1 MNDSINSINESIIY
15 ISKDYWLSQFA
26 SSWFLDSFYV
36 FIISPLGF
44 IGFILN
50 LLSFFVLQNKEF
62 DNINIY
68 SYFKVISINSALLNL
83 MQASL
88 ISTSTFRYFEFSNSQ
103 EAISYA
109 TYIFLPV
116 SNIFLLFGST
126 LDICIS
132 MDRCSIFIAKLKA
145 IFKYPFKK
153 VCLSLLIICILID
166 LPYFFVNMPSYYDAQ
181 LDANTTYRLWF
192 WDITP
197 FGKSLTGEILA
208 YAGFFIRD
216 VIFLVIELTF
226 NILSVVL
233 FRKYFKHKAN
243 FFKNNKN
250 NKELTITT
258 ELECANTHGNIS
270 KNNTEVSQMNK
281 LYIKEKNITL
291 MVIILC
297 CFSIITHL
305 LYLIVTLYFFFY
317 YDLIAS
323 GLAAFVFSISAFKN
337 LSNFGLLYIFN
348 FNFRKV
354 FKKLIRQKFYKH

>member
-1 MNDSINSINESIIY
+1 
-15 ISKDYWLSQFA
+15 
-26 SSWFLDSFYV
+26 
-36 FIISPLGF
+36 
-44 IGFILN
+44 
-50 LLSFFVLQNKEF
+50 
-62 DNINIY
+62 
-68 SYFKVISINSALLNL
+68 
-83 MQASL
+83 
-88 ISTSTFRYFEFSNSQ
+88 
-103 EAISYA
+103 
-109 TYIFLPV
+109 
-116 SNIFLLFGST
+116 
-126 LDICIS
+126 
-132 MDRCSIFIAKLKA
+132 
-145 IFKYPFKK
+145 
-153 VCLSLLIICILID
+153 
-166 LPYFFVNMPSYYDAQ
+166 MPSYYDAQ